1 MEKIAIL
8 FGSST
13 GNTESVAEAMAEKI
27 GSDNVDLINVDSASV
42 DDLGEYKNFI
52 LGASTWGVGDLQ
64 DDWEGFLSDF
74 AGMDFAGKK
83 VALYGLGDSATYS
96 DSFVDAMK
104 AIYDEIADKAEII
117 GQVSTDGYSFDE
129 STSVV
134 DGKFIGLPLDED
146 NEDDLTESRIDAWL
160 KDILAKFN

>member
-27 GSDNVDLINVDSASV
+27 GSDNVDLFNVAEASV
-42 DDLGEYKNFI
+42 DDLADYKNFI

-64 DDWEGFLSDF
+64 DDWDEFLSSF
-74 AGMDFAGKK
+74 AEMDFAGKK
-83 VALYGLGDSATYS
+83 VALYGLGDSMTYA
-96 DSFVDAMK
+96 DSFVDGMK
-104 AIYDEIADKAEII
+104 QIYDEISDKAEVI
-117 GQVSTDGYSFDE
+117 GAVDTDGYNFDE
-129 STSVV
+129 SASVV

-146 NEDDLTESRIDAWL
+146 NEDDLTESRVDAWL
-160 KDILAKFN
+160 EDILGKFN

>member
-83 VALYGLGDSATYS
+83 VALYGLGDSATYA

>member
-13 GNTESVAEAMAEKI
+13 GNTESVAETLAEKI
-27 GSDNVDLINVDSASV
+27 GSDNVDVINVAEASV
-42 DDLGEYKNFI
+42 DDLEQYKNFI

-64 DDWEGFLSDF
+64 DDWDDFLSDF
-74 AGMDFAGKK
+74 AGMDFSGKK
-83 VALYGLGDSATYS
+83 IALYGLGDSMTYA

-104 AIYDEIADKAEII
+104 HIYDEINDKAEVI
-117 GQVSTDGYSFDE
+117 GHVDTEGYNFDE
-129 STSVV
+129 SASVV
-134 DGKFIGLPLDED
+134 DGKFVGLPLDED

-160 KDILAKFN
+160 KDLLPKFN